1 MMQIKIA
8 YITVFGN
15 VHQEIGLVIDC
26 LKGDIRTELFK
37 HAICAISL
45 NASERTLLGSVS
57 EPQLPFT
64 VGEITFL
71 LSLS

>member
-15 VHQEIGLVIDC
+15 EQQEIGLVIDRF
-26 LKGDIRTELFK
+26 KVHIRTEVLK
-37 HAICAISL
+37 HAIYAISF
-45 NASERTLLGSVS
+45 NGSERTLLGSVS

-64 VGEITFL
+64 VGESTFL